1 MTKALIPVLSSLM
14 MLLAGCSRS
23 PAVVGIWASANV
35 TAVSSGAHD
44 TLVLARGGDAGFRR
58 LGIAKAP
65 DGGIRLQDYSGF
77 GKWSIETPGEGTQ
90 RLCLRDDRT
99 PQQQE
104 CADVTVSGD
113 TLRWR
118 DVATSRETIF
128 LRVR

>member
-1 MTKALIPVLSSLM
+1 MKKALLRFLPPLM
-14 MLLAGCSRS
+14 VLLAGCSRS

-35 TAVSSGAHD
+35 TAPSSGAHD

-65 DGGIRLQDYSGF
+65 DGSDQLRDYSGF

-99 PQQQE
+99 PQQPE